1 LDRNTFAVELKALIE
16 KQEEIEIENYDQEL
30 DIDSYCMMLII
41 TFVDEKLG
49 VSLDMDVLDFDDFKS
64 INTLLDLIP
73 EALPA

>member
-1 LDRNTFAVELKALIE
+1 MDRNIFAVELKALIE
-16 KQEEIEIENYDQEL
+16 KQEDIKIENYDQEL

-73 EALPA
+73 ELVPA